1 MRIGDILAP
10 MGTQAEAASPV
21 AFQINA
27 EDNVATLLEAAGP
40 GPVIVRGSAG
50 ERQIVA
56 QELIEHG
63 HKIAVTPIEKGANIV
78 KFGVVIGAATCAI
91 REGEWVHLHNCGSRL
106 DERSNSFDVHT
117 GVPEDVRYE

>member
-1 MRIGDILAP
+1 MASQTTAAP
-10 MGTQAEAASPV
+10 PV

-27 EDNVATLLEAAGP
+27 SDNVATLLVPAQP
-40 GPVIVRGSAG
+40 GSVTIRGSAG
-50 ERQIVA
+50 QNQITA
-56 QELIEHG
+56 QEPIEHG
-63 HKIAVTPIEKGANIV
+63 HKIAVKSIAMGESIV

-106 DERSNSFDVHT
+106 DERSNAFDVHT